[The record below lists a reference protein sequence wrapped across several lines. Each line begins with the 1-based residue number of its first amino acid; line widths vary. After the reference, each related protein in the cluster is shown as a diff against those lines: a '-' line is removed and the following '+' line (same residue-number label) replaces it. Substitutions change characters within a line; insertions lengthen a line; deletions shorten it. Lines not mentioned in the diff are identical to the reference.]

1 MTARA
6 SNRAAL
12 AIVVVALTFLH
23 FALRPA
29 TDHWVASPNLLL
41 CAVLVAARELR
52 SGTAAGVGFVL
63 GLLEDA
69 MAVSYFGLATLLLVP
84 IAYIGSRTR
93 DLFVGEELLFM
104 GAYLFVG
111 TWLYE
116 VLTYLVAGSGGALL
130 SHLFVRA
137 PLDGL
142 TTAVVGYLTVP
153 LVGVR

>member
-1 MTARA
+1 MTVRP
-6 SNRAAL
+6 SNWAAL

-29 TDHWVASPNLLL
+29 IDGWVASPNLLL
-41 CAVLVAARELR
+41 CAVLVAAREVR
-52 SGTAAGVGFVL
+52 SSTAAGIGFVL

-69 MAVSYFGLATLLLVP
+69 MAVSYFGLATILLVP

-104 GAYLFVG
+104 GTYLFFG
-111 TWLYE
+111 TWIYE
-116 VLTYLVAGSGGALL
+116 VVTYLVAGSGGALL
-130 SHLFVRA
+130 SHFFVLA

-142 TTAVVGYLTVP
+142 ATAVVGYLTVP
-153 LVGVR
+153 LVGLR